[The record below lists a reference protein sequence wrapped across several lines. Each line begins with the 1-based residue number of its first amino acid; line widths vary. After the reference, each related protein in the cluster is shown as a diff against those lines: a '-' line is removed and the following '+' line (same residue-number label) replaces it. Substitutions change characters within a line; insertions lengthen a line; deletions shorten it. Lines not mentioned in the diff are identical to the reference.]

1 MIELKVEPMLATYCP
16 PGIKMKFAKLF
27 LGTVDPRTNISKIN
41 AHQCKVKSV
50 KNNTNLSILFRH

>member
-27 LGTVDPRTNISKIN
+27 LGTVAPHIEGIKIFN
-41 AHQCKVKSV
+41 TRDIIQNSFHKFNTLGKS
-50 KNNTNLSILFRH
+50 II